1 MANGD
6 ECDSVDQPLKTGP
19 ARSASL
25 DEFGDILTRDDYDIE
40 RVKSEWIGVVVDRS
54 EGRYPV
60 EYDPIRRYC
69 NMIHDLNPLF
79 LDPEVARGGPYG
91 EVIVPGPLLP
101 YFAGGGPWPRKP
113 KPGGRRP
120 GWTYGV
126 PTPGDRGINLEV
138 AWEYHHPVR
147 VGDRLSSET
156 RIADVF
162 VKPIKID
169 PTAVCIVTEQRFI
182 DQGEQCVASCRNSL
196 LVHRSKRQIAAEEST
211 GHSRNG

>member
-1 MANGD
+1 M
-6 ECDSVDQPLKTGP
+6 TH
-19 ARSASL
+19 
-25 DEFGDILTRDDYDIE
+25 DDYDVE
-40 RVKSEWIGVVVDRS
+40 VVKSAWIGSVVDRS

-69 NMIHDLNPLF
+69 NMIHDDNPLY
-79 LDPEVARGGPYG
+79 LDPDIARGGPHAG
-91 EVIVPGPLLP
+91 VVVPGPLLP

-113 KPGGRRP
+113 KTGARRP

-138 AWEYHHPVR
+138 SWEYRQPVR

-156 RIADVF
+156 RIADIF

-169 PTAVCIVTEQRFI
+169 PQAVCIVTELHLTNQR
-182 DQGEQCVASCRNSL
+182 DEVVATCRNSV
-196 LVHRSKRQIAAEEST
+196 LVHRSKDQIAAAV
-211 GHSRNG
+211 SRDA